1 MTAPLRV
8 ALIGCGDISPSHLK
22 AYREVGL
29 KLVAVCDR
37 DRDRAEQRRLE
48 SGQEPAIYRDHQEML
63 GRDDIDLVTVATPV
77 SAHAPLTLDAL
88 RSGRHV
94 ACEKP
99 SALSLA
105 ENIAIRD
112 AARTAQREVIFFSSR
127 QRYGIAELAQ
137 QFMPKVGRT
146 YRIDV
151 RFARRRGRPGV
162 DIIQDARWFVDQQR
176 AGGGVVMDMGQYFM
190 DCVLNLAGWP
200 ELTAVSAMSFRG
212 FPHQL
217 PPGTTFDVEEQM
229 TILARTAGGCLFT
242 FDLSW
247 IGHQKPRMEASVRG
261 VDGGIALDWQ
271 AGDGGQPFSFFSDG
285 DNPWQW
291 LNTTTDWR
299 SKASSNDRIYAALCR
314 RIRGEDVQIGTTPD
328 QAIAITRLTLM
339 AQRSAELGR
348 EVRAEEVPVTAA
360 GASAA
365 GAA

>member
-1 MTAPLRV
+1 MTEPVRV

-22 AYREVGL
+22 AYQNVGV
-29 KLVAVCDR
+29 KLVAVCDM
-37 DRDRAEQRRLE
+37 DRARAEKRKLE
-48 SGQEPAIYRDHQEML
+48 SGQNPDIYTDHQQML
-63 GRDDIDLVTVATPV
+63 GRNDIDLVTVATPV

-88 RSGRHV
+88 QSGRHV

-112 AARTAQREVIFFSSR
+112 AARSAKRDVIFFSAR
-127 QRYGIAELAQ
+127 QRYGIAELAK
-137 QFMPKVGRT
+137 QFMPKVGKA
-146 YRIDV
+146 YSVDV

-162 DIIQDARWFVDQQR
+162 DIIQDARWFVDHKR

-200 ELTAVSAMSFRG
+200 EITAVSAMSFRG

-217 PPGTTFDVEEQM
+217 PAGTTFDVEEQM
-229 TILARTAGGCLFT
+229 TILARTASGCTFT

-247 IGHQKPRMEASVRG
+247 IGHQKSRMEASVRG

-271 AGDGGQPFSFFSDG
+271 AGDNGQPFTYFNDG

-299 SKASSNDRIYAALCR
+299 SKASGNDRIYTDLCR
-314 RIRGEDVQIGTTPD
+314 KIRGENIDVGTTPD

-348 EVRAEEVPVTAA
+348 EVRADEVPLTAKA
-360 GASAA
+360 AS
-365 GAA
+365 